1 MNYKLRQ
8 LVAATLAGTA
18 LLGFGANAFADTTDD
33 IVNAL
38 IAKGVLTEEEGA
50 LLLNA
55 RELEKTTKAKTPV
68 AKQKDGLVLESPDG
82 NFSFTPTGR
91 VHTDYRIFDYDDSA
105 SNVIS
110 GTVSVPAAVAFNGSN
125 AAAVAANTAAIAAAN
140 ATNNAIIGNSI
151 PNAASNI
158 GANTFDIRRAR
169 IGFKTKYKEF
179 YEAELNADIS
189 VGANTS
195 VTSTNWDV
203 AYFNV
208 AWWKPVQFRFGLFK
222 MPMNLEEVTS
232 SNNIDFME
240 RSYVNALAPQK
251 EIGAM
256 IHGVPF
262 TGTTYA
268 LAVSNG
274 SGAKQAETD
283 IREDGKDVIGRVTA
297 NFAELMTVPDK
308 EAIYHVGAS
317 FSTGDQPQGNIGVSG
332 RTESRG
338 ATFFRAPVLANG
350 APKGFQ
356 SIDRSRIGLEG
367 AVAIRQ
373 FKLQGEWLQQ
383 NNEFDTNTRGY
394 SLDTTAWYAE
404 ALWAITGEKY
414 ADGYKNGVMGGIKP
428 LKDFDPATFS
438 GGAWEAGLRY
448 NEFDASDYNTVGIEQ
463 GVTLGAADAAIS
475 TKAAGFAKAKSYT
488 AGVKFLPNSNMR
500 FMLNYVKTDF
510 SDVIGGT
517 TGGIILNNKRVDE
530 EQALLMRA
538 QWMF

>member
-1 MNYKLRQ
+1 MNITLRN

-38 IAKGVLTEEEGA
+38 IAKGVLTEEEGQ

-91 VHTDYRIFDYDDSA
+91 VHTDYRFYDYDTGENNA
-105 SNVIS
+105 PLTN
-110 GTVSVPAAVAFNGSN
+110 AVAGNSLGV
-125 AAAVAANTAAIAAAN
+125 VAANGVVAGLLTTSN
-140 ATNNAIIGNSI
+140 AGG
-151 PNAASNI
+151 NI
-158 GANTFDIRRAR
+158 GADTFDIRRAR

-195 VTSTNWDV
+195 VSSTNWDV

-240 RSYVNALAPQK
+240 RSYVNQLAPQK

-268 LAVSNG
+268 LALSNG

-283 IREDGKDVIGRVTA
+283 IREDGK
-297 NFAELMTVPDK
+297 

-317 FSTGDQPQGNIGVSG
+317 FSQGDQPQGTIGVNG

-338 ATFFRAPVLANG
+338 VTFFRAPVLANTG
-350 APKGFQ
+350 TKGYQ
-356 SIDRSRIGLEG
+356 NIDRSRVGVEG
-367 AVAIRQ
+367 AFALRQ
-373 FKLQGEWLQQ
+373 FKVQGEWLQQ
-383 NNEFDTNTRGY
+383 NNSFDTNSRGY
-394 SLDTTAWYAE
+394 DLDQTAWYAE

-438 GGAWEAGLRY
+438 GGAWEIGLRY
-448 NEFDASDYNTVGIEQ
+448 NQLDMSDNSPTGIAVGQTGANIDASIT
-463 GVTLGAADAAIS
+463 

-510 SDVIGGT
+510 SDAIGGT
-517 TGGIILNNKRVDE
+517 TGGIVLNNKRIDE
-530 EQALLMRA
+530 EQSVLMRA

>member
-1 MNYKLRQ
+1 MSQNPPVEKYSLNILTRVLKMNFKLHK
-8 LVAATLAGTA
+8 LVAATLTGTF
-18 LLGFGANAFADTTDD
+18 LLGFGSIALADSTDD

-38 IAKGVLTEEEGA
+38 IAKGVLTEEEGQ

-55 RELEKTTKAKTPV
+55 RELEKGTKQKTPV
-68 AKQKDGLVLESPDG
+68 AKFKDGVTFETPDG

-91 VHTDYRIFDYDDSA
+91 VHTDYRFFNHDS
-105 SNVIS
+105 
-110 GTVSVPAAVAFNGSN
+110 GSN
-125 AAAVAANTAAIAAAN
+125 NTAPVAATI
-140 ATNNAIIGNSI
+140 TNSI
-151 PNAASNI
+151 PNAGTNI
-158 GANTFDIRRAR
+158 GADTFDIRRAR

-195 VTSTNWDV
+195 VTATNWDV

-222 MPMNLEEVTS
+222 MPMNLEEITS

-256 IHGVPF
+256 IHGVPY
-262 TGTTYA
+262 TGVTYA

-297 NFAELMTVPDK
+297 NFAEIMGNK
-308 EAIYHVGAS
+308 EAIYHAGLS
-317 FSTGDQPQGNIGVSG
+317 FSTGDQPQGTIGVNG

-350 APKGFQ
+350 APAGFQ
-356 SIDRSRIGLEG
+356 SVDRSRIGLEA
-367 AVAIRQ
+367 AVAIKQ
-373 FKLQGEWLQQ
+373 FKVQGEWLQQ
-383 NNEFDTNTRGY
+383 NNDFRTNTRGY
-394 SLDTTAWYAE
+394 DLDTTAWYAE

-414 ADGYKNGVMGGIKP
+414 ADGYKNGVMGSIKP

-438 GGAWEAGLRY
+438 GGAWEIGLRY
-448 NEFDASDYNTVGIEQ
+448 NEFDASDYNTIGIEQ
-463 GVTLGAADAAIS
+463 GTTLGAADAAIS

-510 SDVIGGT
+510 SDVIGGA
-517 TGGIILNNKRVDE
+517 TGGIVLNNKRVND
-530 EQALLMRA
+530 EQAVLMRA

>member
-1 MNYKLRQ
+1 MNIKLRQ
-8 LVAATLAGTA
+8 LVAASLAGTA

-50 LLLNA
+50 LLINA
-55 RELEKTTKAKTPV
+55 RELEKGTKAKTPV
-68 AKQKDGLVLESPDG
+68 AKFKDGVTFETPDG

-91 VHTDYRIFDYDDSA
+91 VHGDYRIFDHDDGKNNPA
-105 SNVIS
+105 LPGATIAN
-110 GTVSVPAAVAFNGSN
+110 SVVT
-125 AAAVAANTAAIAAAN
+125 ANPT
-140 ATNNAIIGNSI
+140 
-151 PNAASNI
+151 NI
-158 GANTFDIRRAR
+158 GADTFDIRRAR

-179 YEAELNADIS
+179 YEAEVNADIATGNGQ
-189 VGANTS
+189 GAGGTS
-195 VTSTNWDV
+195 VTATTWDV

-222 MPMNLEEVTS
+222 MPMNLEELTS

-240 RSYVNALAPQK
+240 RSYVNQLAPQK

-256 IHGVPF
+256 VHGVPY
-262 TGTTYA
+262 TGVTYA

-274 SGAKQAETD
+274 NGKNAETD

-297 NFAELMTVPDK
+297 NFAEIMGNK

-317 FSTGDQPQGNIGVSG
+317 FSQGDLPLPNAATVVGVAG

-338 ATFFRAPVLANG
+338 VTFFRAPTVLRTTTD
-350 APKGFQ
+350 
-356 SIDRSRIGLEG
+356 SVDRSRFGLEG
-367 AVAIRQ
+367 AVAINQ
-373 FKLQGEWLQQ
+373 FKVQGEWLQQ
-383 NNEFDTNTRGY
+383 NNSFSTATRGY
-394 SLDTTAWYAE
+394 DLDTKNWYVE
-404 ALWAITGEKY
+404 ALWNITGEKY
-414 ADGYKNGVMGGIKP
+414 ADGYKNGVMGSIKP

-438 GGAWEAGLRY
+438 GGAWEIGLRY
-448 NEFDASDYNTVGIEQ
+448 NKFDASDYNANGLDQGGTVGVDGQ
-463 GVTLGAADAAIS
+463 IS
-475 TKAAGFAKAKSYT
+475 VKAAGFAEAESYT

-510 SDVIGGT
+510 SNVIGGA
-517 TGGIILNNKRVDE
+517 TGGIVLNNKRVND
-530 EQALLMRA
+530 EQAVLMRA

>member
-1 MNYKLRQ
+1 
-8 LVAATLAGTA
+8 VAATLAGTA

-38 IAKGVLTEEEGA
+38 IAKGVLTEEEGQ

-55 RELEKTTKAKTPV
+55 RELEKGTKAKTPV

-91 VHTDYRIFDYDDSA
+91 VHADYRIFDH
-105 SNVIS
+105 NE
-110 GTVSVPAAVAFNGSN
+110 GKNNPTLPAASITNSV
-125 AAAVAANTAAIAAAN
+125 VTANPT
-140 ATNNAIIGNSI
+140 
-151 PNAASNI
+151 NI
-158 GANTFDIRRAR
+158 GADTFDIRRAR

-179 YEAELNADIS
+179 YEAELNADIATGNGQ
-189 VGANTS
+189 GAGGTS
-195 VTSTNWDV
+195 VTATTWDV

-208 AWWKPVQFRFGLFK
+208 AWWKQAQFRFGLFK

-240 RSYVNALAPQK
+240 RSYVNQLAPQK

-274 SGAKQAETD
+274 NGKNAETD

-297 NFAELMTVPDK
+297 NFAEMGTTPNK
-308 EAIYHVGAS
+308 EVIYHVGAS
-317 FSTGDQPQGNIGVSG
+317 FSQGDLPLTTAGNTVGVAG

-338 ATFFRAPVLANG
+338 VTFFRAPTVTRATND
-350 APKGFQ
+350 
-356 SIDRSRIGLEG
+356 SVDRSRVGLEA

-373 FKLQGEWLQQ
+373 FKVQGEWLQQ
-383 NNEFDTNTRGY
+383 NNSFSTARAYD
-394 SLDTTAWYAE
+394 LDTKNWYIE
-404 ALWAITGEKY
+404 ALWNITGEKY
-414 ADGYKNGVMGGIKP
+414 ADGYKNGVMSGIKP

-438 GGAWEAGLRY
+438 GGAWEIGLRY
-448 NEFDASDYNTVGIEQ
+448 NKFDASDYNSAGVAQGTTV
-463 GVTLGAADAAIS
+463 ADAQIT
-475 TKAAGFAKAKSYT
+475 TKAGGFSEAESYT

-510 SDVIGGT
+510 SNVIGGS
-517 TGGIILNNKRVDE
+517 TGGIVLNNKRIDD
-530 EQALLMRA
+530 EQAVLMRA